1 MNTFLMWFGGLLIAI
16 FAALFAGPHF
26 IDWNSYRG
34 VFEEEA
40 TRLLGRRVRVG
51 GNVNVRFLPAP
62 YVLFENLRISD
73 TTGIAGGPLFKT
85 DSFKMW
91 LAVPPLLKGV
101 LQANKVELERPVLAL
116 AADRDGHGNWRN
128 LPDVKSLPFVPA
140 GVKLDSVS
148 IQDGTISYSIERA
161 GELARVEKITGELTA
176 PALAGPYAF
185 RGRASFNG
193 SQGGVRIASTEADA
207 SGAFRLT
214 AHLSGWG
221 ADDHKFDGQV
231 RGFWERPS
239 VEGSLISRLTV
250 AKAGKD
256 RSKPLVAEARSTLA
270 ASGQTLNLEGLTISF
285 DEFAQPQIVTGSLTA
300 MWAERHKVEVVLDS
314 RWLDI
319 DLLANGQAEGGANGA
334 TPALSKGD
342 PRGAASR
349 AKKAAAPL
357 PMSRSLIAAL
367 LELFPGETDVTARLD
382 VDQVNLGGET
392 VSGLVVAMERS
403 MGPLELRTLRAV
415 LPGGARI
422 NFSGRVESVGG
433 QPVFDGDLFL
443 GGVSAA
449 RVIHWGMGS
458 SDLSSPISDGPFSV
472 SGRMQL
478 GTNRVMLKS
487 AVAEFSGIPIRGSIN
502 WDDGKRRVVELIVE
516 GYEVDTRWFGLGK
529 LELPAL
535 TELLSASASDDASAQ
550 AEAKSG
556 LYSWLDKEGREVFLD
571 LKAGRLVDGTNTL
584 RDVDAQFKVKGR
596 TIQIQRFKLLT
607 AEGLSVDLDGTVKG
621 VGAQP
626 EGKIS
631 FVVGAKDQA
640 AAWKL
645 ADLWAGEAATPADR
659 DRFAAFAPIR
669 VAGEMQ
675 LGGRLK
681 SAADFTFD
689 GVAGGGR
696 VDARLKIDGGLA
708 DWRGAPVDFVMRSEA
723 VDTGRFFL
731 SLAGGRTPQDA
742 AKTARDPGNVLVK
755 AVGTPQSEL
764 LTLMTVDSNAVSL
777 VFDGKTKIADS
788 GVSSLDGELVLR
800 TGDVR
805 QLVQLA
811 GVKLPRG
818 VGKLDYDGL
827 ADVAWTD
834 GSLVVTPRD
843 VKFAG
848 SRVGG
853 RVIVT
858 DGEGG
863 RRNVDGQFVANESSL
878 PRILAAVLSQPDEK
892 QATLQV
898 AEAEAAV
905 QANDFAVADGVLSE
919 EVPSVFSDR
928 AFELS
933 LLDSVNGTINL
944 TTNRLAIADGLAVRQ
959 ARAVVRAE
967 ADSLSFQVMDAKA
980 LGGGFEAG
988 LSLSKAPAGAVAQGA
1003 LSLSRV
1009 DIARL
1014 AAASGGGDMD
1024 RGRSFGSGRADL
1036 ELNFEGRGLT
1046 PRGLISVVTGSG
1058 KLSLNGVKLV
1068 GLSPTGIRYAAEA
1081 ALAAEQYSSEQLRRL
1096 LGEAASGGRLELGSR
1111 DVQLRIVDGAVKV
1124 DRLDVDRKQ
1133 GRSTVS
1139 MTADLRS
1146 LALDSEWQVV
1156 MKDRKAGRTWPPVSV
1171 SYVGP
1176 LAKIGTLEAR
1186 VVPDALE
1193 RELAVRKMERNVN
1206 ELERLRHLDEDAAF
1220 KQRERLRQL
1229 ELESQRIEAER
1240 AAAARRNGT
1249 LEGGQNG
1256 VGGGID
1262 GWQATPS
1269 PAGAEPNVPEN
1280 DVNQQSAQPQEQ
1292 SGRSKRSNRSR
1303 TYFRRKQ
1310 RPKPKSF
1317 PNQIFGVE

>member
-91 LAVPPLLKGV
+91 LAVTPLLKGV
-101 LQANKVELERPVLAL
+101 LQANKVELSRPVLAL
-116 AADRDGHGNWRN
+116 AADRDGYGNWRN
-128 LPDVKSLPFVPA
+128 LPDVTSLPFVPA
-140 GVKLDSVS
+140 GVKLDSVA
-148 IQDGTISYSIERA
+148 IEDGTITYSIEQA

-185 RGRASFNG
+185 RGRAAFNG
-193 SQGGVRIASTEADA
+193 SQGEVRLGTTEADS

-231 RGFWERPS
+231 SGFWERPS

-250 AKAGKD
+250 AKAGES
-256 RSKPLVAEARSTLA
+256 RTRPLIAEARSILA
-270 ASGQTLNLEGLTISF
+270 ASGQTLNLDGLTISF
-285 DEFAQPQIVTGSLTA
+285 NDFNQPQIVTGSLTA

-319 DLLANGQAEGGANGA
+319 DLLANGQADGGPDGA
-334 TPALSKGD
+334 ISPLNSGD
-342 PRGAASR
+342 PRAPTSR

-357 PMSRSLIAAL
+357 PMSRRLIAAL

-392 VSGLVVAMERS
+392 VSSLVVAMERS
-403 MGPLELRTLRAV
+403 RGPLELRTLRAI

-458 SDLSSPISDGPFSV
+458 SDMGSPISDGPFSV

-478 GTNRVMLKS
+478 GTNRVMLRS

-502 WDDGKRRVVELIVE
+502 WDDGKRSVLELIVE
-516 GYEVDTRWFGLGK
+516 GYQVDTRWFGLGK

-535 TELLSASASDDASAQ
+535 TEILSVSDDASSQ
-550 AEAKSG
+550 SGTKKG
-556 LYSWLDKEGREVFLD
+556 LYGWLHKQGREVLLS
-571 LKAGRLVDGTNTL
+571 LKAGRLVDGSNTF
-584 RDVDAQFKVKGR
+584 RDVDAQFKMNGS
-596 TIQIQRFKLLT
+596 TIQIQRIKLLT
-607 AEGLSVDLDGTVKG
+607 AEGLGVDLEGTVKG
-621 VGAQP
+621 VGVQP
-626 EGKIS
+626 QGKIN
-631 FVVGAKDQA
+631 FVVGARDRA

-645 ADLWAGEAATPADR
+645 ADMWAGESTTPADR
-659 DRFAAFAPIR
+659 DRFAALAPIR
-669 VAGEMQ
+669 VAGQMQ

-681 SAADFTFD
+681 TAADFTID

-696 VDARLKIDGGLA
+696 VDARLKLDGGIA
-708 DWRGAPVDFVMRSEA
+708 GWRRAPIDFVMRSEA
-723 VDTGRFFL
+723 VDSRQLFT
-731 SLAGGRTPQDA
+731 SLAGGRTPEDDETA
-742 AKTARDPGNVLVK
+742 ARDQGNVLVK
-755 AVGTPQSEL
+755 AIGVPQSNL
-764 LTLMTVDSNAVSL
+764 LTMMTVESQSVSL
-777 VFDGKTKIADS
+777 LLDGKARITDS

-805 QLVQLA
+805 QLVELA
-811 GVKLPRG
+811 GVELPRG
-818 VGKLDYDGL
+818 VGKIEYDGL
-827 ADVAWTD
+827 ADVSWTN
-834 GSLVVTPRD
+834 GRLVVTPRD

-853 RVIVT
+853 RVTVST
-858 DGEGG
+858 GENG
-863 RRNVDGQFVANESSL
+863 RRNVDGQFVADEGSL
-878 PRILAAVLSQPDEK
+878 PRILSAVLSQPDE
-892 QATLQV
+892 TPTNLQV

-905 QANDFAVADGVLSE
+905 RTSDFAVADGVLSVE
-919 EVPSVFSDR
+919 APSIFSDR
-928 AFELS
+928 AFDLS
-933 LLDSVNGTINL
+933 LLDNVTGTIKL
-944 TTNRLAIADGLAVRQ
+944 TVNRLLIAETLVVQQ
-959 ARAVVRAE
+959 ARAVIRAE
-967 ADSLSFQVMDAKA
+967 ADSLKLRVSEASA
-980 LGGGFEAG
+980 LDGNFEAD
-988 LSLSKAPAGAVAQGA
+988 LTLTKAPAGAVAKG
-1003 LSLSRV
+1003 SLAFAQV
-1009 DIARL
+1009 DVARL
-1014 AAASGGGDMD
+1014 AAVSGGYGNAA
-1024 RGRSFGSGRADL
+1024 GRALGSGRADL

-1046 PRGLISVVTGSG
+1046 PRGAISVATGAG
-1058 KLSLNGVKLV
+1058 NLKLDNVKLV
-1068 GLSPTGIRYAAEA
+1068 GLSPTGVRYAAEA
-1081 ALAAEQYSSEQLRRL
+1081 ALAAEQFSSEQLRRL
-1096 LGEAASGGRLELGSR
+1096 LDEAAIRGRLELGSR
-1111 DVQLRIVDGAVKV
+1111 DVQLRIADGAVQF
-1124 DRLDVDRKQ
+1124 DRLHLDQEQ

-1146 LALDSEWQVV
+1146 LVLDSEWQVE
-1156 MKDRKAGRTWPPVSV
+1156 MKDRKAGRPWPPVSV
-1171 SYVGP
+1171 TYVGP
-1176 LAKIGTLEAR
+1176 LAKLGALEVR

-1193 RELAVRKMERNVN
+1193 RELAVRKMEINVN
-1206 ELERLRHLDEDAAF
+1206 ELERLRRLDEEAGA
-1220 KQRERLRQL
+1220 RERERRRQL
-1229 ELESQRIEAER
+1229 ELESKRIEAER
-1240 AAAARRNGT
+1240 AAAAQRNGS
-1249 LEGGQNG
+1249 
-1256 VGGGID
+1256 GGGAGNSVD
-1262 GWQATPS
+1262 GWQATPL
-1269 PAGAEPNVPEN
+1269 PADPGAQ
-1280 DVNQQSAQPQEQ
+1280 DGGLNQQDVQPQE
-1292 SGRSKRSNRSR
+1292 SSRPSKRRNRSR
-1303 TYFRRKQ
+1303 PYFRRKQ
-1310 RPKPKSF
+1310 KPKSF
-1317 PNQIFGVE
+1317 PNQVFGFE

>member
-85 DSFKMW
+85 ESFKMW

-140 GVKLDSVS
+140 GVKLDSVA
-148 IQDGTISYSIERA
+148 IQDGTISYSIERG
-161 GELARVEKITGELTA
+161 GEIARVEKITGELTA

-185 RGRASFNG
+185 RGRAAYKG
-193 SQGGVRIASTEADA
+193 SQGNVRIASTEADA

-221 ADDHKFDGQV
+221 ANDHKFDGQV
-231 RGFWERPS
+231 QGFWERPS
-239 VEGSLISRLTV
+239 LEGSLISRLTV
-250 AKAGKD
+250 AESGKD
-256 RSKPLVAEARSTLA
+256 RNKPLVAEARSTLV
-270 ASGQTLNLEGLTISF
+270 ASGQTMNLDGLTISF

-300 MWAERHKVEVVLDS
+300 IWAERHKVEVVLDS

-319 DLLANGQAEGGANGA
+319 DLLANGEAEGGTDGA
-334 TPALSKGD
+334 APALNTGD
-342 PRGAASR
+342 PSGAASR

-403 MGPLELRTLRAV
+403 RGPLELRTLRAV
-415 LPGGARI
+415 LPGGARM

-458 SDLSSPISDGPFSV
+458 SDLASPISDGPFSV

-478 GTNRVMLKS
+478 GTNRVMLRS

-502 WDDGKRRVVELIVE
+502 WDDGKRRVLELIVE

-535 TELLSASASDDASAQ
+535 TELLSASDSDGASAQ
-550 AEAKSG
+550 AQGKTG
-556 LYSWLDKEGREVFLD
+556 LYGWLDNEGREVFLD

-607 AEGLSVDLDGTVKG
+607 AEGLGVDLNGAVKG
-621 VGAQP
+621 LGAQP
-626 EGKIS
+626 EGKIN
-631 FVVGAKDQA
+631 FVVGAEDQA

-669 VAGEMQ
+669 VAGQMQ

-689 GVAGGGR
+689 GVAGGGS

-723 VDTGRFFL
+723 VDTGRLFL
-731 SLAGGRTPQDA
+731 SLAGVRTSEGA
-742 AKTARDPGNVLVK
+742 ANTARDPGNVLVK
-755 AVGTPQSEL
+755 AVGTPQSGL
-764 LTLMTVDSNAVSL
+764 LSLMTVDSNAVSL
-777 VFDGKTKIADS
+777 MFDGNTKITDS

-811 GVKLPRG
+811 GVTLPRG

-834 GSLVVTPRD
+834 GKLVVTPRD

-853 RVIVT
+853 RVTVT

-863 RRNVDGQFVANESSL
+863 RSSVDGHFVADEGSL
-878 PRILAAVLSQPDEK
+878 PRILAAVLSQPDER
-892 QATLQV
+892 QAKLQV
-898 AEAEAAV
+898 AEAAV
-905 QANDFAVADGVLSE
+905 QANDFAVADGGLSE
-919 EVPSVFSDR
+919 EAPSIFSNR

-933 LLDSVNGTINL
+933 LLDSVTGTVNL
-944 TTNRLAIADGLAVRQ
+944 TTNRLAIADGLVVRQ

-967 ADSLSFQVMDAKA
+967 ADSLSLQIMDAKA

-988 LSLSKAPAGAVAQGA
+988 LTLAKAPAGAVAKGA
-1003 LSLSRV
+1003 LSLTRIDV
-1009 DIARL
+1009 ARL
-1014 AAASGGGDMD
+1014 AVASGGNVADS
-1024 RGRSFGSGRADL
+1024 GRNFGSGRANL

-1046 PRGLISVVTGSG
+1046 PRGVISVVTGSG
-1058 KLSLNGVKLV
+1058 KLQLDKVKLA

-1096 LGEAASGGRLELGSR
+1096 LGEAANGGLLELGSQ
-1111 DVQLRIVDGAVKV
+1111 DVQLRIADGALQVNRLEV
-1124 DRLDVDRKQ
+1124 DQKQ

-1146 LALDSEWQVV
+1146 LVLDSEWQVV
-1156 MKDRKAGRTWPPVSV
+1156 MKDRKAGRPWPPVSV

-1186 VVPDALE
+1186 VVPDAFE

-1206 ELERLRHLDEDAAF
+1206 ELERLRQLDENAAAI
-1220 KQRERLRQL
+1220 QRTRRRQL

-1249 LEGGQNG
+1249 
-1256 VGGGID
+1256 VGGGQEDSGGAID

-1269 PAGAEPNVPEN
+1269 PAGAEPNVPKS
-1280 DVNQQSAQPQEQ
+1280 DIDQPEVQRQEQ
-1292 SGRSKRSNRSR
+1292 SRRSKRRNRSR
-1303 TYFRRKQ
+1303 TYFRRK
-1310 RPKPKSF
+1310 PKPKPF